1 MNKSISILGS
11 TGSIGTQTLEVAR
24 KLELSVTA
32 LSAYSSIGLL
42 EAQVREFT
50 FLIADEIS
58 RILKEKK
65 MTQKEF
71 AKLVCRSEA
80 EVCRWVGGTH
90 NFTLSTL
97 ALISTALKTPLIM
110 IPK

>member
-1 MNKSISILGS
+1 MSKTSELFDKCVSEIPQDI
-11 TGSIGTQTLEVAR
+11 
-24 KLELSVTA
+24 KLRVDWS
-32 LSAYSSIGLL
+32 
-42 EAQVREFT
+42 

>member
-1 MNKSISILGS
+1 MSKTSELFDKCVSEIPQDI
-11 TGSIGTQTLEVAR
+11 
-24 KLELSVTA
+24 KLRVDWS
-32 LSAYSSIGLL
+32 
-42 EAQVREFT
+42 

-97 ALISTALKTPLIM
+97 ALISTALETPLIM

>member
-1 MNKSISILGS
+1 MSKTSELFDQCIKEIPQD
-11 TGSIGTQTLEVAR
+11 I
-24 KLELSVTA
+24 KLRVDWSF
-32 LSAYSSIGLL
+32 
-42 EAQVREFT
+42 R
-50 FLIADEIS
+50 IADEIS

-71 AKLVCRSEA
+71 AKLVGRSEA

-97 ALISTALKTPLIM
+97 ALISTALGYPLIN
-110 IPK
+110 IPKG

>member
-1 MNKSISILGS
+1 MSKTSELFDQCIKEIPQD
-11 TGSIGTQTLEVAR
+11 I
-24 KLELSVTA
+24 KLRVDWSF
-32 LSAYSSIGLL
+32 
-42 EAQVREFT
+42 R
-50 FLIADEIS
+50 IADEIS

-71 AKLVCRSEA
+71 AKLVGHSEA

-97 ALISTALKTPLIM
+97 ALISTALGYPLIN
-110 IPK
+110 IPKG

>member
-1 MNKSISILGS
+1 MSKTSELFDKCVSEIPQDI
-11 TGSIGTQTLEVAR
+11 
-24 KLELSVTA
+24 KLRVDWS
-32 LSAYSSIGLL
+32 
-42 EAQVREFT
+42 F
-50 FLIADEIS
+50 FIADEIS

-97 ALISTALKTPLIM
+97 ALISVALETPLIM

>member
-1 MNKSISILGS
+1 MSKTAELFDKCVSEIPQDI
-11 TGSIGTQTLEVAR
+11 
-24 KLELSVTA
+24 KLRVDWS
-32 LSAYSSIGLL
+32 
-42 EAQVREFT
+42 

-97 ALISTALKTPLIM
+97 ALISTALETPLIM

>member
-1 MNKSISILGS
+1 MSKTSELFDKCVSEIPQDI
-11 TGSIGTQTLEVAR
+11 
-24 KLELSVTA
+24 KLRVDWS
-32 LSAYSSIGLL
+32 
-42 EAQVREFT
+42 

-97 ALISTALKTPLIM
+97 ALISVALETPLIM

>member
-1 MNKSISILGS
+1 MSKTSELFDQCIKEIPQE
-11 TGSIGTQTLEVAR
+11 I
-24 KLELSVTA
+24 KLRVDWSF
-32 LSAYSSIGLL
+32 
-42 EAQVREFT
+42 R
-50 FLIADEIS
+50 IADEIS

-71 AKLVCRSEA
+71 AKLVGRSEA

-97 ALISTALKTPLIM
+97 ALISTALGYPLIN
-110 IPK
+110 IPKG

>member
-1 MNKSISILGS
+1 MSKTSELFDKCVSEIPQDI
-11 TGSIGTQTLEVAR
+11 
-24 KLELSVTA
+24 KLRVDWS
-32 LSAYSSIGLL
+32 
-42 EAQVREFT
+42 

-71 AKLVCRSEA
+71 AKMVCRSEA

-97 ALISTALKTPLIM
+97 ALISTALETPLIM